1 MKIIQRKVK
10 AYTHKEGKLQKVVP
24 KNPNCSKYN
33 NGRFGGR
40 KSVEVQ
46 VKRQIKEHW
55 HKIIASWLISIS
67 ILIKNT
73 KSHKTTLYSKHLY
86 IQYIHMCAIE
96 KVQELQW

>member
-1 MKIIQRKVK
+1 MEDLV
-10 AYTHKEGKLQKVVP
+10 EGKVLKFKLKDKL
-24 KNPNCSKYN
+24 KNIYMW
-33 NGRFGGR
+33 
-40 KSVEVQ
+40 
-46 VKRQIKEHW
+46 I

-73 KSHKTTLYSKHLY
+73 KSHKTTLYSIHLY